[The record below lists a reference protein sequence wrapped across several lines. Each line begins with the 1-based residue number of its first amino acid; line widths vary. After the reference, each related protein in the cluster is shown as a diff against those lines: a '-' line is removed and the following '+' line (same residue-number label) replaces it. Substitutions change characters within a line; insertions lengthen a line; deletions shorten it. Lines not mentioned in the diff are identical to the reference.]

1 MQEKELYTFRKEGK
15 MSREEEI
22 KKLEEEYF
30 MLQMK
35 DGWEESDY
43 KFARELRDRIK
54 KLKENRNDK

>member
-1 MQEKELYTFRKEGK
+1 

-22 KKLEEEYF
+22 KKAEEEYF

-35 DGWEESDY
+35 DGWCEEDY

-54 KLKENRNDK
+54 KLKEGQNDK

>member
-1 MQEKELYTFRKEGK
+1 

-22 KKLEEEYF
+22 KKMEEEYF

-35 DGWEESDY
+35 DGWCEEDY

-54 KLKENRNDK
+54 KLKERQNDK

>member
-1 MQEKELYTFRKEGK
+1 

-35 DGWEESDY
+35 DGWCEEDY

-54 KLKENRNDK
+54 KLKEGQNDK